1 MRIDDDDDDDDDG
14 DDLFVSACLL
24 DTMSPAKTDKPME
37 MPFVVWTVCGVGK
50 KPRTGL
56 RPGSLYT
63 ARGGGG
69 LPAVGIVKRQLFAR
83 GSSDATARCR

>member
-1 MRIDDDDDDDDDG
+1 MNDDDDDDG

-50 KPRTGL
+50 KPRIGL
-56 RPGSLYT
+56 RPESLHT
-63 ARGGGG
+63 ARGGGAC
-69 LPAVGIVKRQLFAR
+69 PRSV
-83 GSSDATARCR
+83 